1 MWKAGRKFHT
11 RNQYGKKRK
20 KSLLENFKGRSVS
33 ARSAER
39 ASDPPSV
46 ASGKASDN
54 IGLAPPP
61 PPAQDNASG
70 SGRVRLDTAVLHP
83 LEVAEVRR
91 NAENKLQ
98 ELASTGATQRKCGL
112 LADIDDAAAT
122 LLDETRFSIVSLD
135 QVNELTRAVKCKLCS
150 GDENIGK
157 EDREVLPTVVGGGF
171 AVHLSGRPSTSP
183 VGRPPLPTSRGSSLL
198 YSGKTGTY
206 ECETPARQ
214 LPQAR
219 TEGRGTVRLLPIF
232 EEGYAHATVASSEPA
247 CQELLFT

>member
-20 KSLLENFKGRSVS
+20 KSLLENLKGRSAS
-33 ARSAER
+33 ARSTER

-46 ASGKASDN
+46 ASGEAPEN

-61 PPAQDNASG
+61 PSAQDNASG
-70 SGRVRLDTAVLHP
+70 SRRVRLDTAVLHP

-122 LLDETRFSIVSLD
+122 PLDETRFLIVTTSTVPTAAYGAGREKQGI
-135 QVNELTRAVKCKLCS
+135 QVIGA
-150 GDENIGK
+150 DEY
-157 EDREVLPTVVGGGF
+157 LY
-171 AVHLSGRPSTSP
+171 LSSP
-183 VGRPPLPTSRGSSLL
+183 R
-198 YSGKTGTY
+198 
-206 ECETPARQ
+206 
-214 LPQAR
+214 
-219 TEGRGTVRLLPIF
+219 
-232 EEGYAHATVASSEPA
+232 
-247 CQELLFT
+247 

>member
-1 MWKAGRKFHT
+1 MWKAGRKFHA

-20 KSLLENFKGRSVS
+20 KSLLENFKGRSAS

-46 ASGKASDN
+46 ASGEAPDN

-61 PPAQDNASG
+61 PPAQDNASS

-122 LLDETRFSIVSLD
+122 LLDETRFLIEKRFDRGRHFPKKSEQKYASRCQSLD
-135 QVNELTRAVKCKLCS
+135 GRSKTRYLC
-150 GDENIGK
+150 
-157 EDREVLPTVVGGGF
+157 DRCNM
-171 AVHLSGRPSTSP
+171 
-183 VGRPPLPTSRGSSLL
+183 PL
-198 YSGKTGTY
+198 
-206 ECETPARQ
+206 C
-214 LPQAR
+214 PQCLQSFHSA
-219 TEGRGTVRLLPIF
+219 
-232 EEGYAHATVASSEPA
+232 
-247 CQELLFT
+247 